1 MTKQVDYSL
10 KHRSEP
16 LFRVTKRNDLEK
28 WKIALLYVGAILLA
42 LIIGAILL
50 AFLKVNAFEF
60 YFDVISIGLVG
71 NAAPLKTI
79 SNFINSFVPLLITSL
94 GLSLAFKMKFW
105 NIGGEGQFIIGAIV
119 ATSIGIGL
127 GGKVN
132 GFFLVILMCLMG
144 GVSAGIYGL
153 ITAVFKVKFGTS
165 ETLLTLMFNYIAL
178 YILTFFVQN
187 KFDWNILVKPESSR
201 PSPEQIPLSARMWS
215 MNIGGLTINTTL
227 IIGIVI
233 VVLLFLYYKYTK
245 QGYEISVVGDS
256 HNTAKYAGMN
266 VSRIILRT
274 VFLSAFIVGLAGAFK
289 ITSSSYSLSEAITDD
304 VGWTG
309 IVVAWLAQL
318 SPFGILLVTFL
329 LSILQFG
336 ISQASASHNNLDA
349 NFADLLQGIILFA
362 VLAVHFLINYRIV
375 ANKDK
380 LRAKK
385 IAKLKAQGFE
395 IIDLTLM
402 RNSESKTDKADSVA
416 QETFNSSE
424 ESEQSADTSQPQTS
438 AEIVAQIEGGKE

>member
-16 LFRVTKRNDLEK
+16 LFRVTKRDRIEK
-28 WKIALLYVGAILLA
+28 WKIALLYVGAVLVA
-42 LIIGAILL
+42 LIFGAILL
-50 AFLKVNAFEF
+50 AFLKVNPFEF
-60 YFDVISIGLVG
+60 YFDVFTIGLVG
-71 NAAPLKTI
+71 NTIPLKII

-105 NIGGEGQFIIGAIV
+105 NIGGEGQFIVGALV

-127 GGKVN
+127 GDKLN

-178 YILTFFVQN
+178 YLLTFFAQN
-187 KFDWNILVKPESSR
+187 KLGWNILLDPNSDR
-201 PSPEQIPLSARMWS
+201 PKFMQIPLSARMWS
-215 MNIGGLTINTTL
+215 MNLGGLTINTTL

-289 ITSSSYSLSEAITDD
+289 ITSSSFGLSEAITDD

-318 SPFGILLVTFL
+318 SPFGILLVAFL
-329 LSILQFG
+329 LSVLQFG
-336 ISQASASHNNLDA
+336 IASASASHTNLDA
-349 NFADLLQGIILFA
+349 NFADLLQGIILFV
-362 VLAVHFLINYRIV
+362 VLAVHFLINYKV
-375 ANKDK
+375 VVNNDK
-380 LRAKK
+380 RKAKK
-385 IAKLKAQGFE
+385 MAEFKAKGFE
-395 IIDLTLM
+395 IIDLTLL
-402 RNSESKTDKADSVA
+402 RNTATADTKDHAAIDTEKVDDSV
-416 QETFNSSE
+416 EK
-424 ESEQSADTSQPQTS
+424 ESDNTVVADG
-438 AEIVAQIEGGKE
+438 EGGKE

>member
-1 MTKQVDYSL
+1 MTKEVDYSL

-16 LFRVTKRNDLEK
+16 LFRVTKRDRMEK
-28 WKIALLYVGAILLA
+28 WKIALLYVGAVLVA
-42 LIIGAILL
+42 LIFGAILL
-50 AFLKVNAFEF
+50 AFLKVNPFEF
-60 YFDVISIGLVG
+60 YFDVFTIGLVG
-71 NAAPLKTI
+71 NAIPLKII

-105 NIGGEGQFIIGAIV
+105 NIGGEGQFIVGALV

-127 GGKVN
+127 GDKLN

-144 GVSAGIYGL
+144 GISAGIFGL

-178 YILTFFVQN
+178 YLLTFFAQN
-187 KFDWNILVKPESSR
+187 KLGWNILLDPNSDR
-201 PSPEQIPLSARMWS
+201 PKFDQIPESARMWS
-215 MNIGGLTINTTL
+215 MNLGGLTINTTL
-227 IIGIVI
+227 IIGSII

-289 ITSSSYSLSEAITDD
+289 ITSSSFSLSEAITDD

-318 SPFGILLVTFL
+318 SPFGILLVAFL
-329 LSILQFG
+329 LSVLQFG
-336 ISQASASHNNLDA
+336 IASASASHTNLDA
-349 NFADLLQGIILFA
+349 NFADLLQGIILFV
-362 VLAVHFLINYRIV
+362 VLAVHFLINYRV
-375 ANKDK
+375 VVNKDK
-380 LRAKK
+380 LKAKK
-385 IAKLKAQGFE
+385 MAELKAQGFE
-395 IIDLTLM
+395 IIDLTLS
-402 RNSESKTDKADSVA
+402 RNTATVDTKDNVTADKEKVSDGASETESGKAVTAAS
-416 QETFNSSE
+416 
-424 ESEQSADTSQPQTS
+424 
-438 AEIVAQIEGGKE
+438 EGGKE

>member
-50 AFLKVNAFEF
+50 AFLKVNPFEF

-289 ITSSSYSLSEAITDD
+289 ITSSSFGLSEAITDD

-318 SPFGILLVTFL
+318 SPFGILLVAFL
-329 LSILQFG
+329 LSVLQFG
-336 ISQASASHNNLDA
+336 IASASASHTNLDA
-349 NFADLLQGIILFA
+349 NFADLLQGIILFV
-362 VLAVHFLINYRIV
+362 VLAVHFLINYKV
-375 ANKDK
+375 VVNNDK
-380 LRAKK
+380 RKAKK
-385 IAKLKAQGFE
+385 MAEFKAKGFE
-395 IIDLTLM
+395 IIDLTLL
-402 RNSESKTDKADSVA
+402 RNTA
-416 QETFNSSE
+416 T
-424 ESEQSADTSQPQTS
+424 ADTKDNAAIDTEKVDDS
-438 AEIVAQIEGGKE
+438 AEKESDNTVVADGKGGKE

>member
-16 LFRVTKRNDLEK
+16 LFRVTKRDRMEK
-28 WKIALLYVGAILLA
+28 WKIALLYVGAIVFA

-50 AFLKVNAFEF
+50 AFLKVNPFKF
-60 YFDVISIGLVG
+60 YFDVFTIGLVG
-71 NAAPLKTI
+71 NAAPQRAI

-105 NIGGEGQFIIGAIV
+105 NIGGEGQFIIGALV

-127 GGKVN
+127 GNKIN
-132 GFFLVILMCLMG
+132 GFFLVILMCLLG

-178 YILTFFVQN
+178 YLLTFFMQN
-187 KFDWNILVKPESSR
+187 KYSWNILIKPESSR
-201 PSPEQIPLSARMWS
+201 PSPEQIPESARMWS
-215 MNIGGLTINTTL
+215 MNLGGLTINTTL
-227 IIGIVI
+227 IIGIII

-256 HNTAKYAGMN
+256 RNTAKYAGMN

-289 ITSSSYSLSEAITDD
+289 ITSSSYSLSEAITSD

-309 IVVAWLAQL
+309 IVVAWLGQL
-318 SPFGILLVTFL
+318 SPFGILLVAFL
-329 LSILQFG
+329 LAILQFG
-336 ISQASASHNNLDA
+336 ITPASASYGNLDA
-349 NFADLLQGIILFA
+349 NFADLLQGIILFS

-375 ANKDK
+375 VDKEK

-385 IAKLKAQGFE
+385 TALLKSKGFE
-395 IIDLTLM
+395 IIDLTLN
-402 RNSESKTDKADSVA
+402 RNLEQGAVADHMSTQLDTTDIPDSENVEKP
-416 QETFNSSE
+416 
-424 ESEQSADTSQPQTS
+424 ESEGQ
-438 AEIVAQIEGGKE
+438 GGNE

>member
-16 LFRVTKRNDLEK
+16 LFRVTKRDNLEK
-28 WKIALLYVGAILLA
+28 WKIALLYIGAILVA

-50 AFLKVNAFEF
+50 AFLKVNPFEF
-60 YFDVISIGLVG
+60 YLNTFTIGLIG
-71 NAAPLKTI
+71 NKIPATII
-79 SNFINSFVPLLITSL
+79 SNFINTFVPLLITSL

-127 GGKVN
+127 GDKIN

-144 GVSAGIYGL
+144 GLSAGIYGL

-178 YILTFFVQN
+178 YLLVFFGQN
-187 KFDWNILVKPESSR
+187 KGGWNILLDKESER
-201 PSPEQIPLSARMWS
+201 PKYASISENAEMWS
-215 MNIGGLTINTTL
+215 IKLGKLDINLTL
-227 IIGIVI
+227 IIGII
-233 VVLLFLYYKYTK
+233 LVVLLFIYYKKTK

-256 HNTAKYAGMN
+256 HNTAKYAAMN

-289 ITSSSYSLSEAITDD
+289 ITSSAHTLSDSITGD

-309 IVVAWLAQL
+309 IVVAWLGQL
-318 SPFGILLVTFL
+318 SPLGILLVAFL
-329 LSILQFG
+329 LAVLQFG
-336 ISQASASHNNLDA
+336 ISTASSTHSNLDA
-349 NFADLLQGIILFA
+349 NFADLLQGVILFA
-362 VLAVHFLINYRIV
+362 VLAVHFLINYKIV
-375 ANKDK
+375 VNTDK
-380 LRAKK
+380 FKAKK
-385 IAKLKAQGFE
+385 IAKLKLQGFE
-395 IIDLTLM
+395 IIDLTL
-402 RNSESKTDKADSVA
+402 NKNSSGKAEDSDNVVEVSHNADDESESLA
-416 QETFNSSE
+416 ET
-424 ESEQSADTSQPQTS
+424 QVC
-438 AEIVAQIEGGKE
+438 AEIGKQIEGGKE

>member
-16 LFRVTKRNDLEK
+16 LFRVTKRDRMEK
-28 WKIALLYVGAILLA
+28 WKIALLYVGAVLVA
-42 LIIGAILL
+42 LIFGAILL
-50 AFLKVNAFEF
+50 AFLKVNPFEF
-60 YFDVISIGLVG
+60 YFDVFTIGLVG
-71 NAAPLKTI
+71 NTIPLKII

-105 NIGGEGQFIIGAIV
+105 NIGGEGQFIVGALV

-127 GGKVN
+127 GDKLN
-132 GFFLVILMCLMG
+132 GFFLVMLMCLMG

-178 YILTFFVQN
+178 YLLTFFAQN
-187 KFDWNILVKPESSR
+187 KLGWNILLDPNSDR
-201 PSPEQIPLSARMWS
+201 PKFDQIPESARMWS
-215 MNIGGLTINTTL
+215 MNLGGLTINTTL
-227 IIGIVI
+227 IIGIII
-233 VVLLFLYYKYTK
+233 VVLLFLYYRYTK

-289 ITSSSYSLSEAITDD
+289 ITSSSFSLSEAITDD

-318 SPFGILLVTFL
+318 SPFGILLVAFL
-329 LSILQFG
+329 LSVLQFG
-336 ISQASASHNNLDA
+336 IASASASHTNLDA
-349 NFADLLQGIILFA
+349 NFADLLQGIILFV
-362 VLAVHFLINYRIV
+362 VLAVHFLINYRV
-375 ANKDK
+375 VVNKDK
-380 LRAKK
+380 LKAKK
-385 IAKLKAQGFE
+385 TAELKAQGFE
-395 IIDLTLM
+395 IIDLTLS
-402 RNSESKTDKADSVA
+402 RNTATVDTKDNVTADKEKVSDGASETESGKAVTAAS
-416 QETFNSSE
+416 
-424 ESEQSADTSQPQTS
+424 
-438 AEIVAQIEGGKE
+438 EGGKE

>member
-16 LFRVTKRNDLEK
+16 LFRVTKRDNLEK
-28 WKIALLYVGAILLA
+28 WKIALLYIGAILVA
-42 LIIGAILL
+42 LIFGAILL
-50 AFLKVNAFEF
+50 AFLKVNPFEF
-60 YFDVISIGLVG
+60 YFDVITIGLVG
-71 NAAPLKTI
+71 NAIPLKII

-105 NIGGEGQFIIGAIV
+105 NIGGEGQFIIGSLV
-119 ATSIGIGL
+119 AASIGIGL
-127 GGKVN
+127 GDKLN

-144 GVSAGIYGL
+144 GLSAGIYGL

-178 YILTFFVQN
+178 YLLTYFAQN
-187 KFDWNILVKPESSR
+187 KTSWNILLDPNSDR
-201 PSPEQIPLSARMWS
+201 PKFDQIPQSARMWS

-227 IIGIVI
+227 IIGIII

-289 ITSSSYSLSEAITDD
+289 ITSSSFSLSEAITDD

-318 SPFGILLVTFL
+318 SPFAILLVAFL
-329 LSILQFG
+329 LSVLQFG
-336 ISQASASHNNLDA
+336 IASASASHTNLDA
-349 NFADLLQGIILFA
+349 NFADLLQGIILFV
-362 VLAVHFLINYRIV
+362 VLAVHFLINYRV
-375 ANKDK
+375 VVNKDK
-380 LRAKK
+380 LKAKK
-385 IAKLKAQGFE
+385 KAQYKAQGFE
-395 IIDLTLM
+395 IIDLTLA
-402 RNSESKTDKADSVA
+402 RNKAA
-416 QETFNSSE
+416 AN
-424 ESEQSADTSQPQTS
+424 TSDNQ
-438 AEIVAQIEGGKE
+438 AVDIVAVCDDLAKTELNETANADNEGGKK

>member
-16 LFRVTKRNDLEK
+16 LFRVTKRDRMEK
-28 WKIALLYVGAILLA
+28 WKIALLYVGAVLVA
-42 LIIGAILL
+42 LIFGAILL
-50 AFLKVNAFEF
+50 AFLKVNPFEF
-60 YFDVISIGLVG
+60 YFDVFTIGLVG
-71 NAAPLKTI
+71 NTIPLKII

-105 NIGGEGQFIIGAIV
+105 NIGGEGQFIVGALV

-127 GGKVN
+127 GDKLN
-132 GFFLVILMCLMG
+132 GFFLVMLMCLMG

-178 YILTFFVQN
+178 YLLTFFAQN
-187 KFDWNILVKPESSR
+187 KLGWNILLDPNSDR
-201 PSPEQIPLSARMWS
+201 PKFDQIPESARMWS
-215 MNIGGLTINTTL
+215 MNLGGLTINTTF
-227 IIGIVI
+227 IIGIII
-233 VVLLFLYYKYTK
+233 VVLLFLYYRYTK

-289 ITSSSYSLSEAITDD
+289 ITSSSFSLSEAITDD

-318 SPFGILLVTFL
+318 SPFGILLVAFL
-329 LSILQFG
+329 LSVLQFG
-336 ISQASASHNNLDA
+336 IASASASHTNLDA
-349 NFADLLQGIILFA
+349 NFADLLQGIILFV
-362 VLAVHFLINYRIV
+362 VLAVHFLINYRV
-375 ANKDK
+375 VVNKDK
-380 LRAKK
+380 LKAKK
-385 IAKLKAQGFE
+385 TAELKAQGFE
-395 IIDLTLM
+395 IIDLTLS
-402 RNSESKTDKADSVA
+402 RNTATVDTKDNVTADKEKVSDGASETESGKAVTAAS
-416 QETFNSSE
+416 
-424 ESEQSADTSQPQTS
+424 
-438 AEIVAQIEGGKE
+438 EGGKE